1 MSAGILPTGLQVQGL
16 SVRYGRQVI
25 VNDISFTI
33 APGEVL
39 ALIGPNG
46 AGKTTLIKA
55 LSGVIPAFSGQ
66 VRAMDQDLLHLH
78 PAKRAALL
86 AVVPQ
91 ARALPESFT
100 VWQTAL
106 LGRTPYLGWLGK
118 PAAQDLE
125 RVHWALDQS
134 GLALLS
140 HRRVGEL
147 SGGEQQRVLV
157 ARALAQHTPI
167 LLLDEPT
174 AHLDLRYQ
182 TELLSLVR
190 RLAAE
195 NQLTVLMALH
205 DLNQVGLYADRV
217 ALLVNGRLAA
227 LGAPL
232 EVLTPERL
240 IQAYH
245 VPLRVLIHPD
255 TGAPL
260 VLPEKR

>member
-1 MSAGILPTGLQVQGL
+1 MSTDIISTGLQVQGL

-25 VNDISFTI
+25 VDDVSFRV

-55 LSGVIPAFSGQ
+55 LSGIIPAFSG
-66 VRAMDQDLLHLH
+66 RAYAMGQDLLHLP

-86 AVVPQ
+86 SVVPQ

-100 VWQTAL
+100 VWQTTL
-106 LGRTPYLGWLGK
+106 MGRTPYLGWLGK
-118 PAAQDLE
+118 PAAQDIE
-125 RVHWALDQS
+125 RVHWALEQS
-134 GLALLS
+134 GLASLS
-140 HRRVGEL
+140 QRRVGKL

-190 RLAAE
+190 QLAAH

-205 DLNQVGLYADRV
+205 DLNQVGFYADHV

-227 LGAPL
+227 LGTPL

-240 IQAYH
+240 ADAYH
-245 VPLRVLIHPD
+245 VPLRVLPHPD

-260 VLPEKR
+260 VLPER

>member
-16 SVRYGRQVI
+16 SVRYDRQVI
-25 VNDISFTI
+25 VNDVSFTI

-55 LSGVIPAFSGQ
+55 LSGVVPAFSGQ
-66 VRAMDQDLLHLH
+66 VRAMDQDLL
-78 PAKRAALL
+78 
-86 AVVPQ
+86 
-91 ARALPESFT
+91 FT

-195 NQLTVLMALH
+195 NHLTVLMALH

-217 ALLVNGRLAA
+217 ALLVTRWVSMQTGL
-227 LGAPL
+227 LCWWTGGWQPW
-232 EVLTPERL
+232 
-240 IQAYH
+240 
-245 VPLRVLIHPD
+245 VPPS
-255 TGAPL
+255 
-260 VLPEKR
+260 KC